1 LLRRS
6 GLVVVLRWFL
16 PISGFIV
23 QTSIVLSLLGVAF
36 LDITARRVGI
46 VATDRALT
54 DDTFLSG
61 LQEASICF
69 LGSLPVSL
77 VIAGV
82 CVFRTT
88 RLKAMS
94 RLVMIS
100 WALSFSAG
108 VLWLV
113 LASVHTTVTVFR
125 QAPED
130 WDPIFLFVAWA
141 VFLASSGAALRLL
154 FLQARVPDVSPS
166 SPAARSH
173 RPVKGDVNLSSARVS
188 AVVLLILCYVAVNVA
203 VEQAAQMGRVQE
215 ARQMFAAH
223 YVADYL
229 GRKSDVPNVDLPRHL
244 GTPTIRQARL
254 RAVLGSYYV
263 TSVEVVQ
270 IDGERWT
277 AVAPRL
283 GSDKRHVAMTRLL
296 AIALRSGIDAGR
308 KESFYQ
314 LFGRVQQKLLASRK
328 QVSVPVV
335 GLQVEAGYA
344 AWALAGLTLVSLLLI
359 RSRVRR
365 VFLDPEFAIEQPW
378 LVLDWRTGIERVA
391 AVAWLLVVLI
401 APWVTNAAL
410 AVMLA
415 VQISA
420 AGAITSIPG
429 DVLRIS
435 LMLSLLV
442 LSAWTALLTVSDL
455 HCLRTLRFR
464 HLMVNP
470 PLTQPEDALKD
481 NDVER
486 G

>member
-1 LLRRS
+1 
-6 GLVVVLRWFL
+6 
-16 PISGFIV
+16 
-23 QTSIVLSLLGVAF
+23 
-36 LDITARRVGI
+36 
-46 VATDRALT
+46 
-54 DDTFLSG
+54 
-61 LQEASICF
+61 
-69 LGSLPVSL
+69 
-77 VIAGV
+77 
-82 CVFRTT
+82 
-88 RLKAMS
+88 
-94 RLVMIS
+94 
-100 WALSFSAG
+100 
-108 VLWLV
+108 
-113 LASVHTTVTVFR
+113 
-125 QAPED
+125 
-130 WDPIFLFVAWA
+130 
-141 VFLASSGAALRLL
+141 
-154 FLQARVPDVSPS
+154 
-166 SPAARSH
+166 
-173 RPVKGDVNLSSARVS
+173 
-188 AVVLLILCYVAVNVA
+188 
-203 VEQAAQMGRVQE
+203 
-215 ARQMFAAH
+215 
-223 YVADYL
+223 
-229 GRKSDVPNVDLPRHL
+229 
-244 GTPTIRQARL
+244 
-254 RAVLGSYYV
+254 
-263 TSVEVVQ
+263 
-270 IDGERWT
+270 
-277 AVAPRL
+277 
-283 GSDKRHVAMTRLL
+283 MTRLL